1 MKILISGATGFI
13 GKPLTEKLLARGHE
27 ITRLSRSYGTPGLH
41 WDPIKRELHTNRL
54 EGYDA
59 VIHLSG
65 ESIAGRFTAAKKKR
79 IMESRREGTQFLVE
93 TLLTL
98 KNPPKHFISSSAI
111 GYYGNRNDEELT
123 ESSGPGTDFLAEV
136 CKAWEAATEP
146 LKAKGIRVANIRT
159 GIVLDPK
166 GGALEKLLL
175 PFKLGAGGPI
185 GSGKQW
191 WSWIMLE
198 DLLNIY
204 IYALENESI
213 SGAINAAA
221 PNATRNKDFVKA
233 LGKAMHRPS
242 FMPLPSFAVKL
253 LLGEMGDALLLSSQ
267 HVIPKKLTDSGFTFK
282 HPNLEEGLESIL

>member
-1 MKILISGATGFI
+1 MKILVTGATGFI
-13 GKPLTEKLLARGHE
+13 GKPLIKKLLAQGHE

-41 WDPIKRELHTNRL
+41 WDPVKRELHSNRL

-79 IMESRREGTQFLVE
+79 IIESRREGTQFLVE
-93 TLLTL
+93 TLLKL
-98 KNPPKHFISSSAI
+98 KNPPKTFISASGV
-111 GYYGNRNDEELT
+111 GYYGDRNDEELT
-123 ESSGPGTDFLAEV
+123 ETSGAGNDFLSEV
-136 CKAWEAATEP
+136 CKVWEAAAEP

-204 IYALENESI
+204 IYALENDSV
-213 SGAINAAA
+213 SGAVNAVA

-242 FMPLPSFAVKL
+242 FMPLPAFAVKL
-253 LLGEMGDALLLSSQ
+253 LLGEMGTALLLTSQ
-267 HVIPKKLTDSGFTFK
+267 HVIPKKLTESGFTFK
-282 HPNLEEGLESIL
+282 YPNLEEGLESIL

>member
-1 MKILISGATGFI
+1 MKILITGATGFL
-13 GKPLTEKLLARGHE
+13 GKPLTTLLLSKGHE
-27 ITRLSRSYGTPGLH
+27 ITRLSRSTATPGLF
-41 WDPIKRELHTNRL
+41 WDYEKRILDTNRL

-59 VIHLSG
+59 VIHLAG
-65 ESIAGRFTAAKKKR
+65 ETIGERFTAEKKR
-79 IMESRREGTQFLVE
+79 KIMESRREGTQFLVE
-93 TLLTL
+93 SLLKL
-98 KNPPKHFISSSAI
+98 KNPPKHFISASAI
-111 GYYGNRNDEELT
+111 GYYGDRNDEELT
-123 ESSGPGTDFLAEV
+123 ESSGAGNDFLSEV
-136 CKAWEAATEP
+136 CTAWEAATEP

-204 IYALENESI
+204 IYALENDSV
-213 SGAINAAA
+213 SGGVNAVA

-242 FMPLPSFAVKL
+242 FMPLPSFAVKF
-253 LLGEMGDALLLSSQ
+253 LLGEMGTALLLTSQ
-267 HVIPKKLTDSGFTFK
+267 HVIPKKLTDAGFTFK
-282 HPNLEEGLESIL
+282 YPNLEEGLESIL

>member
-1 MKILISGATGFI
+1 MKILITGATGFI
-13 GKPLTEKLLARGHE
+13 GKPLAEKLLARGHE

-41 WDPIKRELHTNRL
+41 WDPIKRELHINRL

-65 ESIAGRFTAAKKKR
+65 ESIAGRFTAEKKR
-79 IMESRREGTQFLVE
+79 KIMESRREGTQFLVE
-93 TLLTL
+93 SLLKL

-111 GYYGNRNDEELT
+111 GYYGDRNDEELT
-123 ESSGPGTDFLAEV
+123 ESSGAGNDFLSEV
-136 CKAWEAATEP
+136 CTAWEAASEP
-146 LKAKGIRVANIRT
+146 LKAKGIRVATIRT

-204 IYALENESI
+204 VYALENESV
-213 SGAINAAA
+213 SGAVNALA
-221 PNATRNKDFVKA
+221 PNATRNKEFVKA

-242 FMPLPSFAVKL
+242 FMPLPAFAVKL
-253 LLGEMGDALLLSSQ
+253 LLGEMGTALLLTSQ
-267 HVIPKKLTDSGFTFK
+267 HVIPKKLTDAGFTFK
-282 HPNLEEGLESIL
+282 YPNLEEGLESIL